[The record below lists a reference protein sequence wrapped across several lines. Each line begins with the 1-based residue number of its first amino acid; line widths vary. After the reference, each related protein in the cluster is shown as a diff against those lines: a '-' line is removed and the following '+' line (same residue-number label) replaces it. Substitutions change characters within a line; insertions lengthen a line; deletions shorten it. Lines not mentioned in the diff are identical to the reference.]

1 MAWSSSPSRMP
12 LPQMG
17 TPRARA
23 QADTAAEKEG
33 SHGTFMAAPHASKRP
48 MSPWAASP
56 VETWKQS

>member
-1 MAWSSSPSRMP
+1 MP

-23 QADTAAEKEG
+23 QADTAAAKEG
-33 SHGTFMAAPHASKRP
+33 SYGTFMAASHASNRP

-56 VETWKQS
+56 VEIWKQS